1 MKQRSRMEILSHRL
15 QLGHTPSLGL
25 LHKDAG
31 NWSTSPLQCKGN
43 SAEEKKVENSGSA
56 ISKYKD
62 AQLKGKKT
70 EKSNTIAGIQCRFGD
85 KRRLY
90 MGSPTN
96 TPSLCWHRK
105 EQSKLR

>member
-62 AQLKGKKT
+62 AQLNGEKK
-70 EKSNTIAGIQCRFGD
+70 KQ
-85 KRRLY
+85 KRI
-90 MGSPTN
+90 
-96 TPSLCWHRK
+96 TPLQVFNVDLAIK
-105 EQSKLR
+105 EDYTWDLPQTPHPCADIERNKAS